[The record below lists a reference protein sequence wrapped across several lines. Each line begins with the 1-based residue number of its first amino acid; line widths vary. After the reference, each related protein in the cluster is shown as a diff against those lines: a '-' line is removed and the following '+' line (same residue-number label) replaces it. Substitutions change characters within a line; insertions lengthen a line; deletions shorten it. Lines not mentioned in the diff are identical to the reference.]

1 MLKKINM
8 LAVVLG
14 FFALTLFSC
23 SKESS
28 TSTVQV
34 RLTDAPG
41 DFQEVNIDV
50 QGVEVNSTS
59 ANDGWTVLSAN
70 KGIYNLLKLTNG
82 LDVLLGQVD
91 LPAGKLSQVRLILG
105 PNNTVKINGAIIA
118 LNTPS
123 AQQSGLKLKVNAD
136 LNAGIPYKL
145 LLDFD
150 ASRSIVSTGSGKYNL
165 KPVIRV
171 VAEAQAGAIKGSIL
185 PLDSNPA
192 IYALSGLDT
201 LSTTFPD
208 ASGAFV
214 LQGLGTGSYTV
225 SFQPK
230 GVYITMKK
238 ENVAVTVG
246 KVTDIGAVLILK

>member
-1 MLKKINM
+1 MLQKINM
-8 LAVVLG
+8 LSVVLG

-28 TSTVQV
+28 TSTVQI

-59 ANDGWTVLSAN
+59 GNDGWTVLSAN

-105 PNNTVKINGAIIA
+105 PNNTVKISGVIIA

-136 LNAGIPYKL
+136 LKAGVLYKL

-171 VAEAQAGAIKGSIL
+171 VAEAQNGAIKGAIS
-185 PLDSNPA
+185 PLDSSPS
-192 IYALSGLDT
+192 IYAIIGSDT
-201 LSTTFPD
+201 LSTTYPD
-208 ASGAFV
+208 ATGAFL

-230 GVYITMKK
+230 GVYIPLKK
-238 ENVAVTVG
+238 QNVSVTVG
-246 KVTDIGAVLILK
+246 SVTDIGTVLILK